1 MCSDHALTEEAIM
14 PNVTA
19 TAETSLVGIAGTP
32 ATLWPPQHDAR
43 PASGAAT
50 ATGAATAIRL
60 ERHVKA
66 RDLHPGDVL
75 QQYDWSLH
83 VRGVEVSHDAVAI
96 AVTEFGFPLHYA
108 ADEQV
113 LLAA

>member
-1 MCSDHALTEEAIM
+1 MQT
-14 PNVTA
+14 VTA
-19 TAETSLVGIAGTP
+19 TADISLAGVVGTP
-32 ATLWPPQHDAR
+32 RRRRHGAGNAFGASTADAN
-43 PASGAAT
+43 T
-50 ATGAATAIRL
+50 IRL
-60 ERHVKA
+60 VRHVKA

-75 QQYDWSLH
+75 QQCDWALH